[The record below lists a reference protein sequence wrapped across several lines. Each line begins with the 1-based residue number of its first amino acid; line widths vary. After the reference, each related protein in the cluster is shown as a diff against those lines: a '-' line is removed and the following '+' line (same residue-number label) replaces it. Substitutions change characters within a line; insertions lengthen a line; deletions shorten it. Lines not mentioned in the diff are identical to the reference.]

1 MIPPQASSGTT
12 SRVIRELLPPETR
25 LAHAPMAS
33 LRPHLRD
40 EARFVE
46 QVDAVQ
52 RPEGY
57 RLVAAF
63 TDGEDQ
69 AVAAAGFRVGHSLAW
84 GAYLYIDDLAT
95 VPAARKQGHAG
106 AILEWLKDEAARL
119 GCDQVHLDSGT
130 GPDRFDAH
138 RLYHNHG
145 LAIHA
150 HHFAGSPSRRP
161 QRQVPSA

>member
-1 MIPPQASSGTT
+1 VRTG
-12 SRVIRELLPPETR
+12 RVIRELVPPETR
-25 LAHAPMAS
+25 LAHAAMAS
-33 LRPHLRD
+33 LRPRFED
-40 EARFVE
+40 EGGFVE

-63 TDGEDQ
+63 TDAADH
-69 AVAAAGFRVGHSLAW
+69 AVAAAGFRVAHSLAW
-84 GAYLYIDDLAT
+84 GAYLYVDDLAT
-95 VPAARKQGHAG
+95 VPEARKHGHAG
-106 AILEWLKDEAARL
+106 AILEWLKDEAAGL

-138 RLYHNHG
+138 RLYHSHG

-150 HHFAGSPSRRP
+150 HHFAGSPRSRR
-161 QRQVPSA
+161 QRQVPPT